1 MPPKQSIGIIDGP
14 PFLVDGE
21 EVRHLYETQAWV
33 ESVTMLE
40 EVDDLTTDAN

>member
-1 MPPKQSIGIIDGP
+1 MPPKQSIGIVDGP
-14 PFLVDGE
+14 PFSVDG
-21 EVRHLYETQAWV
+21 LYESQAWV